1 MKEFITELEHRNA
14 LLFWFGTIN
23 FCFTAICTILCFTSS
38 KKVMNVN
45 AWLKP
50 LKFFLSTAIFCYT
63 MPWFMYYLNEPEK
76 IKYYNYAT
84 IGIFTFEVSYIAFKA
99 YRQQLSH
106 FNISTPFNIFMFS
119 LMGIAISIFTAWTG
133 YIGYLFF
140 IKTFPQLPI
149 HYVWGIRLGILFFV
163 VFAFEGGVM
172 GAKLSHTVG
181 AADGS
186 EGLPVTNWSKQYGD
200 LRIAHFLGMHAL
212 QIIPLFSFYIAN
224 NTTQVVVMG
233 IIYFIITSLLF
244 IQALIG
250 KPLLKYH
257 S

>member
-1 MKEFITELEHRNA
+1 
-14 LLFWFGTIN
+14 
-23 FCFTAICTILCFTSS
+23 
-38 KKVMNVN
+38 
-45 AWLKP
+45 
-50 LKFFLSTAIFCYT
+50 
-63 MPWFMYYLNEPEK
+63 
-76 IKYYNYAT
+76 
-84 IGIFTFEVSYIAFKA
+84 
-99 YRQQLSH
+99 
-106 FNISTPFNIFMFS
+106 
-119 LMGIAISIFTAWTG
+119 MGIAISIFTAWTG

-172 GAKLSHTVG
+172 GAILSNTVG